1 MNTVANSTHLVE
13 CDDVK
18 KKSQFTSLKSLLETN
33 ASGSVRASKAKYFGQ
48 DTFDFFSLI
57 ECWPTIVGEKLGKFT
72 IPLKNHNGN
81 LTVLTNHSAF
91 SQQLGFL
98 EEEIK
103 NKIIKKF
110 PSLKGKINRIYFN
123 YNSEHFN
130 TQVTLSNKILKK
142 DRQDV
147 EKEKVIFHKFSPVYK
162 QLKQEAEDLL
172 SEIEDSEVKEILSSI
187 YIQTKSK

>member
-1 MNTVANSTHLVE
+1 MIAVANSTHLVE

-18 KKSQFTSLKSLLETN
+18 KKSQFSSLKNLLEKNT
-33 ASGSVRASKAKYFGQ
+33 SGTVRASKSKYFGQ

-57 ECWPTIVGEKLGKFT
+57 ESWPTIVGEKLGKFT

-103 NKIIKKF
+103 KKIITKF

-162 QLKQEAEDLL
+162 QLKQEAEELL
-172 SEIEDSEVKEILSSI
+172 SDIDDNEVREILSSI

>member
-1 MNTVANSTHLVE
+1 M
-13 CDDVK
+13 K
-18 KKSQFTSLKSLLETN
+18 KTSQFTSLKCLLEKN
-33 ASGSVRASKAKYFGQ
+33 ASGGVRASKAKYFGQ

-57 ECWPTIVGEKLGKFT
+57 EVWPTIVGEKLGKYT

-103 NKIIKKF
+103 KKIIARF

-123 YNSEHFN
+123 YNTEHFN
-130 TQVTLSNKILKK
+130 GQVSLSNKILKK
-142 DRQDV
+142 DTKDV
-147 EKEKVIFHKFSPVYK
+147 EKEQIIFHKYSPVYK
-162 QLKQEAEDLL
+162 QLKVEADKLL
-172 SEIEDSEVKEILSSI
+172 SEIKDEEIREVLSSI